1 MAYNGHMPLDAR
13 DKIDLEN
20 LENRFTYHA
29 PIGDQPQ
36 RYRILREE
44 ALVFARLIV
53 QNCPSS
59 PERSTAL
66 TRLDEAVMHANAAI
80 ARAPAAE

>member
-1 MAYNGHMPLDAR
+1 MPLDAK

-20 LENRFTYHA
+20 LKARFTYHA
-29 PIGDQPQ
+29 PNGDQAATFK
-36 RYRILREE
+36 ILREK
-44 ALVFARLIV
+44 ALEFAELIV